1 MTTIIEQPQTT
12 DVSFPVA
19 DQAIAEM
26 RERYMP
32 LKIVGVNDR
41 AGYALVREARLEV
54 KGTRCAV
61 ENRRKEL
68 KADALEWGRKV
79 DAEAK
84 RLTSLL
90 EPIELHL
97 EQQEKAHDAEKARI
111 KREAEEAAQRKLQAR
126 VTAMQQCRATVDLRA
141 LSEMPD
147 AEFDA
152 ALQAAL
158 QADQRRRDQEE
169 AERIE
174 RERVEAERREAE
186 RLAEEER
193 RKDEETRLAAA
204 RAEMERQRHMQ
215 AEREA
220 ALAAERKRFEAEAR
234 EKQRI
239 EDERLAA
246 ERAELERQRKEQAAA
261 QAKIDAENRRIADE
275 RIAKERAEQAERNRI
290 AEAERKAAEAARM
303 EALRPDREKL
313 LAVAAAI
320 RAIAIPEVS
329 PDGQW
334 LRNLVVQA
342 VERSAS
348 IIESAINNTTENG
361 K

>member
-1 MTTIIEQPQTT
+1 MTTTLVEQPQTT

-19 DQAIAEM
+19 DAAIVDM
-26 RERYMP
+26 RNRYMP
-32 LKIVGVNDR
+32 LRIVGVNDK
-41 AGYALVREARLEV
+41 AGYTLIREARLEV
-54 KGTRCAV
+54 KGLRCAV

-97 EQQEKAHDAEKARI
+97 ESQEKAHDAEKARI
-111 KREAEEAAQRKLQAR
+111 KRETEEAAQRKLQAR
-126 VTAMQQCRATVDLRA
+126 LDAMTKCRATVDLFKIQQM
-141 LSEMPD
+141 SD

-152 ALQAAL
+152 CLQVAIE
-158 QADQRRRDQEE
+158 ADQRRRDQEE
-169 AERIE
+169 ADRIE
-174 RERVEAERREAE
+174 RERLEAERREAE
-186 RLAEEER
+186 RLAEQER
-193 RKDEETRLAAA
+193 RQAEEARLAAA
-204 RAEMERQRHMQ
+204 RAEMERQRHLQ
-215 AEREA
+215 AER
-220 ALAAERKRFEAEAR
+220 EAEAR
-234 EKQRI
+234 EKQRL

-246 ERAELERQRKEQAAA
+246 ERAELDRVRREQAEA
-261 QAKIDAENRRIADE
+261 QAKLNAERERLDAEQRKIDAEAAAAQYRSAAENRR
-275 RIAKERAEQAERNRI
+275 KAEQARI
-290 AEAERKAAEAARM
+290 

-313 LAVAAAI
+313 LGVAEAI

-329 PDGQW
+329 PDAAW

-348 IIESAINNTTENG
+348 IIESAINNALG
-361 K
+361 DA